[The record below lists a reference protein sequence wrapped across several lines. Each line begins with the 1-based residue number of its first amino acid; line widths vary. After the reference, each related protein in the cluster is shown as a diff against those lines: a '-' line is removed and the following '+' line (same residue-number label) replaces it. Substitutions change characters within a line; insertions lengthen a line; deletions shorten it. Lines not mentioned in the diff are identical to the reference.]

1 MYILGQ
7 YIPQSSVISRLDPRV
22 KILSLVVLSFAIL
35 RADGWTVLLVSLF
48 WSLVLYGAHLMPTR
62 LFQALKPLLFFF
74 VLLFSLHLFFSQG
87 APLFPGYPWLE
98 EITWEG
104 LYRGSLVTW
113 QFAALV
119 VGSSLLTMTTTA
131 SELICGVE
139 RLLRP
144 LNRIGLPS
152 HDLAMMISLALRFVP
167 TVLDEFNRVKKAQ
180 MARGM
185 DFGRGG
191 PVRRI
196 RGIAGLAIPVV
207 LGALRRAEEL
217 AWAMEGRGYQR
228 GHRTYL
234 HELRLTRPDYIAVV
248 LIFLFLTELHFL

>member
-87 APLFPGYPWLE
+87 APLFPGHPWLE

-104 LYRGSLVTW
+104 LYRGALVTW

-185 DFGRGG
+185 DFGRGDLFGASAASPAWQYLSSWG
-191 PVRRI
+191 P
-196 RGIAGLAIPVV
+196 
-207 LGALRRAEEL
+207 
-217 AWAMEGRGYQR
+217 
-228 GHRTYL
+228 
-234 HELRLTRPDYIAVV
+234 
-248 LIFLFLTELHFL
+248 